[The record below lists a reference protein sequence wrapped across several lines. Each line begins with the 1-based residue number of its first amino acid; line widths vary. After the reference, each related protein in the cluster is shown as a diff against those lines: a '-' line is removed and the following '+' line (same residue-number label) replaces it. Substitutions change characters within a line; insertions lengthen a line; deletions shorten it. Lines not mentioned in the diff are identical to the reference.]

1 MLTRGTASDSLIRL
15 FFRCDPVHLIGLLP
29 SSQYPN
35 TRRESVYWREYAPF
49 QPVDLLHHIQNKLRS
64 HKRAAN
70 GALHY
75 IYCIYTFGVV
85 YFFSFFPASC
95 GGFIPWTTSGSVP
108 SVRTVQVRLRHIHE
122 RVNRLPTASSGCVS
136 LTLRDLL
143 HYDFI
148 GINMM
153 TWTLIIWF
161 LTSCKRADCLFV
173 VGLRLF

>member
-49 QPVDLLHHIQNKLRS
+49 QPVDLLHHIPNKLRS

-70 GALHY
+70 GALHSASSTSFVFPGFLRW
-75 IYCIYTFGVV
+75 IYTMDDL
-85 YFFSFFPASC
+85 
-95 GGFIPWTTSGSVP
+95 W
-108 SVRTVQVRLRHIHE
+108 E

-136 LTLRDLL
+136 LTLRDLIY
-143 HYDFI
+143 YDFS